1 MGHKGQWLLEVLVGG
16 QVQSQP
22 SLTETDRA
30 NPLLI
35 EEKTWDWAG
44 VSLGDCSYALHPQQG
59 PFKKAGS

>member
-44 VSLGDCSYALHPQQG
+44 VSL
-59 PFKKAGS
+59 